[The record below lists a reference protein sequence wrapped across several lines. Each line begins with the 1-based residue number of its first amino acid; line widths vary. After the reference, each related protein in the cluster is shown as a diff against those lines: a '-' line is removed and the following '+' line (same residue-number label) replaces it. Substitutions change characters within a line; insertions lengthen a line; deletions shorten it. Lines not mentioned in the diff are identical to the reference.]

1 MPVKTIYNSHD
12 ERMVKTLESF
22 KRDLASIRTGRATPS
37 LLDRVQIDYYGTLTP
52 VNQVANVSI
61 PDPRSIM
68 IQPWESTLVPAIEK
82 AIMQSDLGLT
92 PNSDGAVIR
101 LNLPQLTQERRAE
114 FVKIAK
120 KKTEEARVAIRNI
133 RRDAND
139 ELKKLEKDKSVPED
153 ELKKAQDDIQK
164 LTDRHIKDAEQM
176 LASKEKEILEV

>member
-114 FVKIAK
+114 FVKIAN

>member
-12 ERMVKTLESF
+12 ERMSKTLESF
-22 KRDLASIRTGRATPS
+22 KRELASIRTGRATPS

-68 IQPWESTLVPAIEK
+68 IQPWESSLVPAIEK

-92 PNSDGAVIR
+92 PNSDGTVIR

-114 FVKIAK
+114 FVKIAN

-153 ELKKAQDDIQK
+153 ELKKAQEDIQK

>member
-37 LLDRVQIDYYGTLTP
+37 LLDRVQIADYGTLP
-52 VNQVANVSI
+52 AVNQVANVSS

-114 FVKIAK
+114 FVKIAN

>member
-37 LLDRVQIDYYGTLTP
+37 LLDRIQIDYYGTLTP

-68 IQPWESTLVPAIEK
+68 IQPWESSLVPAIEK

-114 FVKIAK
+114 FVKVAG

-153 ELKKAQDDIQK
+153 ELKKAQEDIQK

>member
-114 FVKIAK
+114 FVKIAN

-139 ELKKLEKDKSVPED
+139 ELKKLEKDKSVPETIRP
-153 ELKKAQDDIQK
+153 A
-164 LTDRHIKDAEQM
+164 
-176 LASKEKEILEV
+176 

>member
-114 FVKIAK
+114 FVKIANKFFINK
-120 KKTEEARVAIRNI
+120 KVYTYGFDLVLTQNHIESEWLIYNGTKSDKLIYRYSSADHSFTLGDHFKNNI
-133 RRDAND
+133 F
-139 ELKKLEKDKSVPED
+139 KD
-153 ELKKAQDDIQK
+153 
-164 LTDRHIKDAEQM
+164 
-176 LASKEKEILEV
+176 IL

>member
-114 FVKIAK
+114 FVKIAN

-176 LASKEKEILEV
+176 LASKEKEIHEV

>member
-37 LLDRVQIDYYGTLTP
+37 LLDRIQIDYYGTLTP

-114 FVKIAK
+114 FVKVAN

-153 ELKKAQDDIQK
+153 ELKKAQEDIQK
-164 LTDRHIKDAEQM
+164 LTDRHIKEAEQM

>member
-1 MPVKTIYNSHD
+1 
-12 ERMVKTLESF
+12 
-22 KRDLASIRTGRATPS
+22 
-37 LLDRVQIDYYGTLTP
+37 YGTLTP

-114 FVKIAK
+114 FVKIAN